1 MPWIKTA
8 VAGQEHDRSRGSTF
22 KLGKCKQK
30 KAAMERWTFGIHQI
44 MVWFGT
50 ARKGAGAAARAN
62 ARPRARARA
71 RANPEAVA
79 EPLVNSHGSGTAE
92 VARKQLSRSCGM
104 CSQFG
109 SSCGRRSPLTRSRG
123 SRS

>member
-62 ARPRARARA
+62 AKAKGKGKG
-71 RANPEAVA
+71 N
-79 EPLVNSHGSGTAE
+79 G
-92 VARKQLSRSCGM
+92 K
-104 CSQFG
+104 
-109 SSCGRRSPLTRSRG
+109 SRG
-123 SRS
+123 FRRAVGQQPWQRHR